1 MGGGNM
7 FYLQLQ
13 AAKPHLLNTPHIS
26 VFKLKS
32 FNPYLQLSQGK
43 FNEISDDHDQKL
55 SEMSKHHRYKLAAN
69 TMSLLMTLIPSLNLF
84 SKSVLPM
91 FFAA

>member
-1 MGGGNM
+1 M
-7 FYLQLQ
+7 FYLKLQ
-13 AAKPHLLNTPHIS
+13 ARKPYLLSTPHIS

-32 FNPYLQLSQGK
+32 FNPYLQPSQGK
-43 FNEISDDHDQKL
+43 FNELSDDHNQKL
-55 SEMSKHHRYKLAAN
+55 SETSKHHRYKLAAN
-69 TMSLLMTLIPSLNLF
+69 TMSLLITLIPSLNLF